1 MTPARSA
8 TLHGDVAYNAWN
20 ASCDDF
26 DMKLPVPFIQ
36 LPLVFDAAA
45 LAAEVEALGELV
57 WRDHPQKFP
66 GNSMLPLLAAG
77 GDPANESFVGE
88 MAPTPE
94 LQRCPYLLQ
103 TIASLGA
110 VAGRTRLMRL
120 AGQAEVTPH
129 VDQGYYWTDRVRVH
143 VPIVTQP
150 TVRFECG
157 RETIHMAE
165 GECWIFDTWRE
176 HRVVNDASRSRI
188 HLVVDTV
195 GGARFWELVAQGR
208 RHDAPR
214 DDWMTKRVLPNT
226 EHAPLDC
233 ERYNIP
239 AVMSPWEI
247 IYRLQGL
254 LDEADQASPLTRDA
268 RQLSETFFRTWRS
281 LWVQYADSG
290 NGIAEYREA
299 LYLFLQNIPP
309 AVAQLPLRN
318 GTLWMDGVLALI
330 GKMAVLRTP

>member
-1 MTPARSA
+1 
-8 TLHGDVAYNAWN
+8 
-20 ASCDDF
+20 
-26 DMKLPVPFIQ
+26 MKLPVPFIQ
-36 LPLVFDAAA
+36 LPLRFDADA
-45 LAAEVEALGELV
+45 LAAEVLALGEGV

-77 GDPANESFVGE
+77 GEPTNESFIGE
-88 MAPTPE
+88 MSPTPE
-94 LQRCPYLLQ
+94 LLLCPYLMQ

-150 TVRFECG
+150 TVRFECDG
-157 RETIHMAE
+157 VTINMAA
-165 GECWIFDTWRE
+165 GECWIFDTWRQHKVE
-176 HRVVNDASRSRI
+176 NDANRSRI

-195 GGARFWELVAQGR
+195 GGPVFWDLVARGR
-208 RHDAPR
+208 HHDVAMEGWVPR
-214 DDWMTKRVLPNT
+214 TVTPGATPAQLAR
-226 EHAPLDC
+226 

-239 AVMSPWEI
+239 VVMSPWEI
-247 IYRLQGL
+247 HYHLHGL
-254 LDEADQASPLTRDA
+254 LDEADQASSLTRNA

-281 LWVQYADSG
+281 LWVQHGDSG
-290 NGIAEYREA
+290 NGIDQYADA
-299 LYLFLQNIPP
+299 LYQFLGNIPQP
-309 AVAQLPLRN
+309 IARIPLRN

-330 GKMAVLRTP
+330 GKMAVRQQR